1 MYVLLL
7 AVSEV
12 TKCEFVSTS
21 ALKNTKILT
30 KMNKKTDFRPF
41 YLKKTK
47 KIDKI
52 NQQYNLLIVCV
63 LNMLIRNNV
72 E

>member
-1 MYVLLL
+1 
-7 AVSEV
+7 
-12 TKCEFVSTS
+12 
-21 ALKNTKILT
+21 
-30 KMNKKTDFRPF
+30 MNKKTDFRPF
-41 YLKKTK
+41 TSKKTK

-63 LNMLIRNNV
+63 LNMLNPNNV